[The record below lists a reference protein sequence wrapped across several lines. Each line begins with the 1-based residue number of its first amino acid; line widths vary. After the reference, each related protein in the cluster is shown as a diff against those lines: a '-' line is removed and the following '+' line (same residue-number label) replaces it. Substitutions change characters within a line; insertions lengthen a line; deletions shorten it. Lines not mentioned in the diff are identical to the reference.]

1 MTDSISLMTP
11 RSPQDTRTRREREAR
26 IQQVLTIASP
36 LALLALWEILAR
48 VGLLDTRFFS
58 SPSRV
63 LVTLWDLIVTGVLWH
78 HLSISLVRIA
88 LGLLAGAIPGIAIGL
103 TMGLFPLVRAAL
115 QPLVSAIFPI
125 PKLALLPLI
134 LLVFG
139 LGEASKIVIIAIG
152 VFFPVLINTAAG
164 VSNIPPIYLDVAK
177 SYEASRWHFY
187 TTVALPGALPVIF
200 SGLEIALSVSL
211 LLIVAAEFVGADAG
225 IGYMVWNAW
234 QVFSVETMFAG
245 LIVIS
250 ALGFASSM
258 ALHSL
263 KRKLVPWQRS

>member
-1 MTDSISLMTP
+1 MADFAPNTPFP
-11 RSPQDTRTRREREAR
+11 RSRRRLTGRERQAR
-26 IQQVLTIASP
+26 LRQILTFVSP
-36 LALLALWEILAR
+36 LLLLFAWEAAAKL
-48 VGLLDTRFFS
+48 GLIDTRFFS

-63 LVTLWDLIVTGVLWH
+63 LVVLWELIVSGVLWH
-78 HLSISLVRIA
+78 HLSISLVRII
-88 LGLLAGAIPGIAIGL
+88 LGLLAGAIPGIVIGL
-103 TMGLFPLVRAAL
+103 SMGLFPLVRAAL

-139 LGEASKIVIIAIG
+139 LGESSKVVIIAIG

-164 VSNIPPIYLDVAK
+164 VSNISPIYLDVAK
-177 SYEASRWHFY
+177 AYEASRWHFY
-187 TTVALPGALPVIF
+187 LTVALPGALPVIF

-211 LLIVAAEFVGADAG
+211 LLIVAAEFVGASAG

-234 QVFSVETMFAG
+234 QTFSVETMFAG

-250 ALGFASSM
+250 ALGFVSNM
-258 ALHSL
+258 ALHGL
-263 KRKLVPWQRS
+263 KRKLVPWQQV